1 MPQECIGGR
10 LLVFVVEVALV
21 AHGLA
26 EAEGEDDAEDLDP
39 QDGHRHDD
47 HDVQVGDD
55 PVVDSLVA
63 ALKGKITS
71 VIQLVLMSLIC
82 RGRVALSRERNG
94 KLAKDVQN

>member
-10 LLVFVVEVALV
+10 LLVFVVEVSLV

-39 QDGHRHDD
+39 KDGHRHDD
-47 HDVQVGDD
+47 HDVQVSDD

-63 ALKGKITS
+63 ALKEK
-71 VIQLVLMSLIC
+71 
-82 RGRVALSRERNG
+82 
-94 KLAKDVQN
+94 